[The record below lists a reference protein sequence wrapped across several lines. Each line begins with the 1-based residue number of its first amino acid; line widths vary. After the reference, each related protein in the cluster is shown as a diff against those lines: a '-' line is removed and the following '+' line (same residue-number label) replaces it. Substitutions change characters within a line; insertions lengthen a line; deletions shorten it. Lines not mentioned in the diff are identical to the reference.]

1 MFDKNAFRR
10 RLLYRVENVPKS
22 ILVGVFVPGPIGG
35 RKTLTQSIGL
45 VVLLKADGNT
55 CVLRCFWDEF
65 SVSDE
70 RVEEV

>member
-1 MFDKNAFRR
+1 
-10 RLLYRVENVPKS
+10 LLAGDGFYRVENVPKS